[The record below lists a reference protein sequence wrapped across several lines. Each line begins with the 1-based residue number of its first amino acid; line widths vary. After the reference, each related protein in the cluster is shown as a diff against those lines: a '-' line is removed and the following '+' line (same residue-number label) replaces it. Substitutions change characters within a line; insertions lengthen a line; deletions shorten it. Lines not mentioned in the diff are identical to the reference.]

1 MYGLLGLFSSLFS
14 SSSAEWRED
23 KRAAYKRFGK
33 IPNACVRC
41 ELLGLCRR
49 PITEKGEVGKCY
61 HGCLILNEEHSQKNI
76 DENQKKER
84 KQ

>member
-1 MYGLLGLFSSLFS
+1 VYGLLGLIASPFSSES
-14 SSSAEWRED
+14 EEWRED

-49 PITEKGEVGKCY
+49 PITKKGEVGKCY
-61 HGCLILNEEHSQKNI
+61 HGCLVI
-76 DENQKKER
+76 NQKREEKG
-84 KQ
+84 

>member
-14 SSSAEWRED
+14 SSSEEWRED

-61 HGCLILNEEHSQKNI
+61 HGCLILNEEQNR
-76 DENQKKER
+76 KKH
-84 KQ
+84 